1 MALTVG
7 ELAAT
12 ITVNDTPVTAAL
24 RRVERSMRQAGQQ
37 LGTEAER
44 AGQDAGQQLGGGL
57 IRGADSQWRNMRGEL
72 VDAVTAAAAEA
83 EAEARRA
90 GQQTGQRFT
99 EGIDRGARQAGD
111 SLADGIRAG
120 GGEATTAAGQA
131 GDESGQS
138 FLSRMR
144 ARGQSG
150 MGELGSS
157 FREEFTGKLAMA
169 AVGVAAAGT
178 LIEGFGQALEQGQ
191 IVAKLRAQLGATA
204 PEAQRYGKI
213 AGQLYTNAV
222 VDDFETA
229 ADTIRAVMGA
239 GLIPDGATNAQI
251 QSIATKAQD
260 LANTFDVDLTTSA
273 QAAAGMIKNGLAKDS
288 TQAFDLLAKGMDGL
302 GPAGEDLVETFREYS
317 PVFKQA
323 GLSGQTALGL
333 IRQGVQGGWVQDTD
347 KIADAFK
354 ELQLRATEGSDGVK
368 DAFKTLG
375 LDAKKTGDDI
385 AAGGKRGEQ
394 GMDLVLKKLKKL
406 GPNTQEAKQIVSTLF
421 GGPGED
427 LGAALFALDVGKA
440 SKSMDGAA
448 GSSQKLGDSLRDNA
462 ATQVEQFKRKASQ
475 AFIDVLGTKVLPV
488 VSQFTG
494 YLSEHKDVA
503 KALAVG
509 VGALGIA
516 FGIAAVSVWAMNS
529 ALLANP
535 ITWIIVGIAA
545 AVILI
550 IAYWG
555 QIKTVTLAAWDW
567 VVNKV
572 VAAKD
577 LILIAVGWLATIPGD
592 VSRWFGQAK
601 DWAVAKLTALV
612 SWLTGL
618 PGRVSGAVSSMG
630 SKLQARASS
639 AWQSFR
645 DATTSKVTSFLAYV
659 AGLPG
664 RIRGALVNMAGL
676 LVGKGKDVVR
686 GLWNGILGM
695 GGWLRSKIIGWAKS
709 VIPGPVAKALGIHS
723 PSRVMRDQIGRWIPR
738 GIVAGIEGEAP
749 AVDRAMRN
757 LVSVPTASTSAALSV
772 AAAAA
777 PSGTAGT
784 SAGADVVRIGSDGS
798 EFGNLVISTLRKAV
812 AIRGGNVQFAITG
825 TAA

>member
-12 ITVNDTPVTAAL
+12 ITVDDRPVTTAL
-24 RRVERSMRQAGQQ
+24 RRVEQAMRQSGQQLGDTAERAGQGAGQQ
-37 LGTEAER
+37 LGE
-44 AGQDAGQQLGGGL
+44 GL
-57 IRGADSQWRNMRGEL
+57 VRGADGEWRNMRGEL

-90 GQQTGQRFT
+90 GVQAGQRFT
-99 EGIDRGARQAGD
+99 DGVDQGARQAGN
-111 SLADGIRAG
+111 SLAEGVRRGGDEAADAAG
-120 GGEATTAAGQA
+120 DAGEQGGE
-131 GDESGQS
+131 S
-138 FLSRMR
+138 FLARMR
-144 ARGQSG
+144 ERGQSG

-169 AVGVAAAGT
+169 AVGAAAGVA
-178 LIEGFGQALEQGQ
+178 LVEGFGAALEQGQ
-191 IVAKLRAQLGATA
+191 IVAKLGAQLGATG
-204 PEAQRYGKI
+204 PQAQRYGKI
-213 AGQLYTNAV
+213 AGRLYTSAV
-222 VDDFETA
+222 TEDFESA
-229 ADTIRAVMGA
+229 AETIRAVMGA
-239 GLIPDGATNAQI
+239 GLIPAGATNAQI
-251 QSIATKAQD
+251 ESIATKAQD
-260 LANTFDVDLTTSA
+260 LASTFDVDLTTSA

-288 TQAFDLLAKGMDGL
+288 TEAFDLLTKGMQGL

-354 ELQLRATEGSDGVK
+354 ELQLRATDGSDGVK
-368 DAFKTLG
+368 DAFKALG

-385 AAGGKRGEQ
+385 AAGGKRGEE
-394 GMDLVLKKLKKL
+394 GMDRVLRKLKTL
-406 GPNTQEAKQIVSTLF
+406 GPDSQEAKQIVSTLF

-448 GSSQKLGDSLRDNA
+448 GASQKLGDSLRDNA
-462 ATQVEQFKRKASQ
+462 AAQVEQFKRKASQ
-475 AFIDVLGTKVLPV
+475 AFIETLGTKVVPV
-488 VSQFTG
+488 LSKATG

-535 ITWIIVGIAA
+535 ITWVIVGIAA
-545 AVILI
+545 AVILV
-550 IAYWG
+550 IAYWD
-555 QIKTVTLAAWDW
+555 QIKGATLAAWDW
-567 VVNKV
+567 VVAKITG
-572 VAAKD
+572 AKD
-577 LILIAVGWLATIPGD
+577 LALLAIGGLASIPGD
-592 VSRWFGQAK
+592 VARWFGQAK
-601 DWAVAKLTALV
+601 DWALAHLLALV
-612 SWLTGL
+612 AWLTGL
-618 PGRVSGAVSSMG
+618 PGRATSAVSSMG
-630 SKLQARASS
+630 AKLAAQASS
-639 AWQSFR
+639 AWRSFTV
-645 DATTSKVTSFLAYV
+645 ATAAKVVAFLSYV
-659 AGLPG
+659 SGLPNK
-664 RIRGALVNMAGL
+664 IKNALVNMGGL

-695 GGWLRSKIIGWAKS
+695 GGWLRSKIIGWAKD

-757 LVSVPTASTSAALSV
+757 LVSVPTAGQATARS
-772 AAAAA
+772 AAAAGPSRTASSAAA
-777 PSGTAGT
+777 P
-784 SAGADVVRIGSDGS
+784 DVVRIGSDGTALGDLMVS
-798 EFGNLVISTLRKAV
+798 ELRKVV
-812 AIRGGNVQFAITG
+812 ASRGGNVQFVLMG
-825 TAA
+825 KAA

>member
-1 MALTVG
+1 
-7 ELAAT
+7 
-12 ITVNDTPVTAAL
+12 
-24 RRVERSMRQAGQQ
+24 MRQTGQQ
-37 LGTEAER
+37 LGDAAEQ

-57 IRGADSQWRNMRGEL
+57 IRGADGQWRNMRGEL

-111 SLADGIRAG
+111 SLADGIRTG

-138 FLSRMR
+138 FLARMR

-213 AGQLYTNAV
+213 AGQLYTSAV

-317 PVFKQA
+317 PVFKSA

-354 ELQLRATEGSDGVK
+354 ELQIRATEGSDGVK

-475 AFIDVLGTKVLPV
+475 AFIDVLGAKVLPV

-503 KALAVG
+503 KAVAVG
-509 VGALGIA
+509 VTALGIA

-555 QIKTVTLAAWDW
+555 QIKSATLAAWDW
-567 VVNKV
+567 VVNKIT
-572 VAAKD
+572 AAKD
-577 LILIAVGWLATIPGD
+577 LALIAIGGLASIPGD
-592 VSRWFGQAK
+592 VGRWFGQAK
-601 DWAVAKLTALV
+601 DWALAHLLALV
-612 SWLTGL
+612 AWLTGL
-618 PGRVSGAVSSMG
+618 PGRVTGAISSMG
-630 SKLQARASS
+630 AKLVARASS
-639 AWQSFR
+639 AWQSFTT
-645 DATTSKVTSFLAYV
+645 ATAAKIVGFLSYV
-659 AGLPG
+659 SGLPG
-664 RIRGALVNMAGL
+664 RITRTLGNMGTL
-676 LVGKGKDVVR
+676 LVGKGRDIVR

-695 GGWLRSKIIGWAKS
+695 GGWLRSKIMGWAKS

-757 LVSVPTASTSAALSV
+757 LVSVPTASATAASV
-772 AAAAA
+772 AVQASGAAGANGGG
-777 PSGTAGT
+777 STA
-784 SAGADVVRIGSDGS
+784 ADVVRIGSDGS

-812 AIRGGNVQFAITG
+812 ASRGGNVQFAITG